1 MKHGEARKLMYEY
14 VQGELESAQAR
25 LLEEHIARCNK
36 CYGELQLVK
45 VSIRMISVRP
55 AKPSD
60 ERSPE
65 FWARFV
71 ETVGQ
76 RTESEKT
83 HPAAVNPIWDEIW
96 SVMTFRRSL
105 VLSAVGVAAVA
116 VIALLLW
123 TSVPGIH
130 VDEQPAMAIGG
141 VKADSVRLE
150 LANYFRTSKIL
161 LVGISNISLERGE
174 HIDISAEKQAARKLI
189 QQARYLDN
197 RVSDERSHQ
206 LIKAMERILL
216 ELANMEQKVDL
227 PDVEIVRSGI
237 HQENMLFKIR
247 MAESEFNVADES
259 RMR

>member
-1 MKHGEARKLMYEY
+1 MKHGEARTLMYEY
-14 VQGELESAQAR
+14 VQGELQIAQAHS
-25 LLEEHIARCNK
+25 LEEHVARCNK

-45 VSIRMISVRP
+45 ESIRIISVRP
-55 AKPSD
+55 EKPSD

-71 ETVGQ
+71 ETVEQ

-83 HPAAVNPIWDEIW
+83 RPAELNPIWDEIW
-96 SVMTFRRSL
+96 SMITFRRSL
-105 VLSAVGVAAVA
+105 VLGAVGVAAVA
-116 VIALLLW
+116 VIALFVW

-130 VDEQPAMAIGG
+130 VDEQPVMVVGG

-174 HIDISAEKQAARKLI
+174 HIDLSAEKQAARKLV

-197 RVSDERSHQ
+197 RVADERSHQ
-206 LIKAMERILL
+206 LIKALERILL
-216 ELANMEQKVDL
+216 ELANMEQKADL

-247 MAESEFNVADES
+247 MAESEFNVAEES